1 METRKIQSIGG
12 SSFSLVLPK
21 KWVEAQKLKNKSE
34 VAIEIQKS
42 GRLVI
47 MPKEKKDIH
56 RKKVSIA
63 ALEGEELYREVI
75 VLYILG
81 LEEVELTAGPI
92 TLKQKQVVRQVCQ
105 KLAGMEII
113 EEASD
118 YIFLKSFLDPQK
130 FSFEEYLSKIFVMTR
145 LMFSDSI
152 RAFLTHNKDLAADV
166 IDRDFEV
173 DKIDFLFS
181 RMKHALMSG
190 FVSEEELNVSLG
202 QADFYQNIARQLERI
217 ADHAVKI
224 SRLVQ
229 TSPVSLNTKWEKILQ
244 TNSQRINEFLA
255 AAEKFV
261 KSSDKKAANSLIKE
275 VAKSSHHD
283 SPVFSEMVKSGYG
296 AGLILSDSFDRV
308 SSYIVNMAEHTL
320 AQAAIDA

>member
-1 METRKIQSIGG
+1 
-12 SSFSLVLPK
+12 
-21 KWVEAQKLKNKSE
+21 
-34 VAIEIQKS
+34 
-42 GRLVI
+42 
-47 MPKEKKDIH
+47 
-56 RKKVSIA
+56 
-63 ALEGEELYREVI
+63 
-75 VLYILG
+75 
-81 LEEVELTAGPI
+81 
-92 TLKQKQVVRQVCQ
+92 
-105 KLAGMEII
+105 
-113 EEASD
+113 
-118 YIFLKSFLDPQK
+118 
-130 FSFEEYLSKIFVMTR
+130 
-145 LMFSDSI
+145 
-152 RAFLTHNKDLAADV
+152 
-166 IDRDFEV
+166 
-173 DKIDFLFS
+173 
-181 RMKHALMSG
+181 MKHALMSG